1 MSVLAA
7 VAHAN
12 VALLFL
18 ILAILAFV
26 VALYLAFT
34 GRALE
39 AIVAAFIGV
48 VIVLLT

>member
-12 VALLFL
+12 IALLFV
-18 ILAILAFV
+18 ILAVLCFLA
-26 VALYLAFT
+26 ALYLVVT

-39 AIVAAFIGV
+39 AIVAAVIG
-48 VIVLLT
+48 VIVLLVT